1 MLLQSIGAPAQ
12 ETLRQPDSGGA
23 LDVVGP
29 NRRELVAFARLDERD
44 AIIVVTGRLFGRATQ
59 NAARWPPAQAWNA
72 SVLAEG
78 FSQIRNVLAAGKTMA
93 GPRLAAADLFNALPI
108 AVMQAQYTPA
118 RRERPKARVS
128 VAAK

>member
-1 MLLQSIGAPAQ
+1 M
-12 ETLRQPDSGGA
+12 
-23 LDVVGP
+23 
-29 NRRELVAFARLDERD
+29 
-44 AIIVVTGRLFGRATQ
+44 
-59 NAARWPPAQAWNA
+59 
-72 SVLAEG
+72 LAEG

>member
-1 MLLQSIGAPAQ
+1 ETKTASPRTAPSFPYT
-12 ETLRQPDSGGA
+12 TLFRS

-78 FSQIRNVLAAGKTMA
+78 FSQIRNVRSEEHTSELQSRVELVC
-93 GPRLAAADLFNALPI
+93 RLLI
-108 AVMQAQYTPA
+108 
-118 RRERPKARVS
+118 
-128 VAAK
+128 